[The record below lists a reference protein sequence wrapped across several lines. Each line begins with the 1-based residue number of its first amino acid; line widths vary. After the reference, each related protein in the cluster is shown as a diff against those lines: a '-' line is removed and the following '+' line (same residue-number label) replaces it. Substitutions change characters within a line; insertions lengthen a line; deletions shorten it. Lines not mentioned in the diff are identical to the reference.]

1 MGENTKR
8 LNALF
13 ARLVP
18 VKGKADTVAGE
29 IVRAISRIEYRF
41 FNDGDRLGVGY
52 GNGTCNAPGRYLI
65 QNTDALVRGRVEDL
79 WGVRSYPVYEA
90 KLNELVGSVLVF
102 LAANPQLERSPNTED
117 MWSYGADE
125 DNRHEF
131 DPENWD
137 DWDDMED
144 DQ

>member
-1 MGENTKR
+1 MGENTER

-29 IVRAISRIEYRF
+29 IVRALSRIEYRY

-52 GNGTCNAPGRYLI
+52 GNETCNAPGRYLMK
-65 QNTDALVRGRVEDL
+65 NTDALVRGRVEAL
-79 WGVRSYPVYEA
+79 WGVRSYSVYET
-90 KLNELVGSVLVF
+90 KLHELVGCVLVF
-102 LAANPQLERSPNTED
+102 LAANPQLETTSNTED
-117 MWSYGADE
+117 MWSYMADE
-125 DNRHEF
+125 DRWHEF

-137 DWDDMED
+137 DVEED
-144 DQ
+144 L